1 VVLYQLVVIIRHNLY
16 VSPIHGQCVFS
27 MNKGVFRF
35 FCKKIVSCLYIEYRI
50 DYLLRRIMWFS
61 IYVCISSL
69 FSNGLGYR
77 VLHSG
82 ILGFLPELKLHHL
95 VVLSPTKKSTDTY
108 VIDFSPLNAGS
119 PSTLLKLALS
129 MNVPAETRLRVIRNG
144 SGMTDNE
151 FIGAWHAMN
160 PVDTTESLELSNKVY
175 RSIRDRRLK
184 TLLDSVFTWNNEMN
198 LYTHNCQ
205 HFSAFVSE
213 QIGVDPI

>member
-1 VVLYQLVVIIRHNLY
+1 MDKY
-16 VSPIHGQCVFS
+16 
-27 MNKGVFRF
+27 VFRF
-35 FCKKIVSCLYIEYRI
+35 FVKKIVSCLYIEYRI

-61 IYVCISSL
+61 LYVCISSL

-95 VVLSPTKKSTDTY
+95 VVLSPISNNKNRNNKKSADTY
-108 VIDFSPLNAGS
+108 VIDFSPLDAGS
-119 PSTLLKLALS
+119 PSTLLKLALA

-144 SGMTDNE
+144 SSMSDSE

-160 PVDTTESLELSNKVY
+160 PADTDESLELSNKVY

>member
-1 VVLYQLVVIIRHNLY
+1 MHLSRFTG
-16 VSPIHGQCVFS
+16 SGCFS
-27 MNKGVFRF
+27 MDKCVFRF
-35 FCKKIVSCLYIEYRI
+35 FVKKIVSCLYIEYRI
-50 DYLLRRIMWFS
+50 DYLFRRIMWFS
-61 IYVCISSL
+61 LYVCISSL

-82 ILGFLPELKLHHL
+82 IIGFLPELKLHHL
-95 VVLSPTKKSTDTY
+95 VVLSPISNNKNRNNKKSADTY
-108 VIDFSPLNAGS
+108 VIDFSPLDAGS
-119 PSTLLKLALS
+119 PSTLLKLALA

-144 SGMTDNE
+144 SSMSDSE

-160 PVDTTESLELSNKVY
+160 PADTDESLELSNKVY

>member
-1 VVLYQLVVIIRHNLY
+1 MHLSRFTG
-16 VSPIHGQCVFS
+16 SGCFS
-27 MNKGVFRF
+27 MDKYVFRF
-35 FCKKIVSCLYIEYRI
+35 FVKKIVSCLYIEYRI

-61 IYVCISSL
+61 LYVCISSL

-95 VVLSPTKKSTDTY
+95 VVLSPISNNKNRNNKKSTDTY
-108 VIDFSPLNAGS
+108 VIDFSPLDAGS

-144 SGMTDNE
+144 SGMTDSE

-160 PVDTTESLELSNKVY
+160 PADTTESLELSNKVY

>member
-1 VVLYQLVVIIRHNLY
+1 MDKY
-16 VSPIHGQCVFS
+16 
-27 MNKGVFRF
+27 VFRF
-35 FCKKIVSCLYIEYRI
+35 FVKKIVSCLYIEYRI

-61 IYVCISSL
+61 LYVCISSL

-95 VVLSPTKKSTDTY
+95 VVLSPISNNKNRNNKKSADTY
-108 VIDFSPLNAGS
+108 VIDFSPLDAGS
-119 PSTLLKLALS
+119 PSTLLKLALA

-144 SGMTDNE
+144 SSMSDSE

-160 PVDTTESLELSNKVY
+160 PADTTESLELSNKVY